1 MALIYDSSHS
11 GQEIDAAVDAVQT
24 TIPSQLT
31 QIGLKLDNLD
41 CVLTGDYF
49 TESVTAGS
57 GYIYITRKGRYF
69 MLKNGIP
76 YSFTFTSESALTSP
90 IYIRLMLSETD
101 NNDFIVSKTFP
112 TGTTSY
118 TFNLTPAQ
126 DYPNVFIGYGC
137 GVATDITVS
146 VTMDES
152 SVLDRLDDLESAKD
166 EVEADLNEKIGE
178 LQQRVVETDGGV
190 ISYTPQWTIL
200 NKYLNNNGG
209 LANGNGWAI
218 SAPILLKKG
227 MAIAITTQGANCT
240 VIASTDS
247 SASSYTPLVKIP
259 SGTTSGTYTYNA
271 TADIYVAVAGKIV
284 NGDVVCSMSAPQKY
298 LTLTQYD
305 EGQTDIMAMIYGKAA
320 IPEYASQSGKLKV
333 NGDWQS
339 DSSCVCKK
347 YAVTAGGILYLKV
360 SADTAGVFQFQN
372 TATIKS
378 SGNQTNIIG
387 ETYTEEYDGL
397 ITVPEGATYL
407 IVSQLASNTTNVVD
421 ILGEHDMTI
430 GDIADELKPYN
441 VTKVLNVKGRNDL
454 PKYFSL
460 KSGCRYSLSVIAA
473 NSPAVDP
480 CYVSLRVGD
489 TVLLSAN
496 IVVGATSNSN
506 SFVAAQDYE
515 NAYIYIYC
523 NDNTIVGSLDVT
535 FVDGGTIYGKVDELE
550 ERVTRLEEDNPDTI
564 IGLNGKSDTLNRL
577 EQMKRQP
584 RVSATTQGITP
595 FVFAHFSDLHAD
607 ATNLARIIEY
617 CTEYNGY
624 IDEMIH
630 TGDAASARG
639 TDSFTWWGNVS
650 GSEDILVTMG
660 NHDAAGA
667 NDADFHSGGFGKV
680 NCYNQYIAPYVS
692 NWGVTQ
698 PANAAANGYNYYYKD
713 YADAKVRIIALDCMY
728 WDSAQNSWLQSVLA
742 DAKTNSL
749 AVICFSHYSGGKVTS
764 FGNPWT
770 TLQYDD
776 VSSIINAEAP
786 ATIQSFIDG
795 GGEFVAWFSGHTH
808 YDFMGTLD
816 NYPQQIDITIDT
828 ASRSAASYS
837 DIARVVGQKS
847 QDLFNI
853 VGIDTFRKLIK
864 IYRVGADRDSWMRH
878 KGCIT
883 IDYSTRQVLYYD

>member
-1 MALIYDSSHS
+1 ME
-11 GQEIDAAVDAVQT
+11 QFN
-24 TIPSQLT
+24 TIPTSGNWSDIAGILDANFFRCYTALVQAQSLIGLDGSNYKGMYTSASALPDDMTEAGWALVGSSLSALQLYVFNDGATDWALYSNDTYDFTDYSSLVSQLAT
-31 QIGLKLDNLD
+31 IGLK
-41 CVLTGDYF
+41 
-49 TESVTAGS
+49 
-57 GYIYITRKGRYF
+57 I
-69 MLKNGIP
+69 
-76 YSFTFTSESALTSP
+76 
-90 IYIRLMLSETD
+90 
-101 NNDFIVSKTFP
+101 
-112 TGTTSY
+112 
-118 TFNLTPAQ
+118 
-126 DYPNVFIGYGC
+126 
-137 GVATDITVS
+137 
-146 VTMDES
+146 
-152 SVLDRLDDLESAKD
+152 D

-178 LQQRVVETDGGV
+178 LQQRVVETDGGE
-190 ISYTPQWTIL
+190 IGYTPHWSIL
-200 NKYLNNNGG
+200 NKYINNNGG

-218 SAPILLKKG
+218 SAPILLAKG
-227 MAIAITTQGANCT
+227 MSISIYTQGANCT

-247 SASSYTPLVKIP
+247 TASSYTPLVKIP

-298 LTLTQYD
+298 LTLAQYD
-305 EGQTDIMAMIYGKAA
+305 EEHADIMTMIYGKFA
-320 IPEYASQSGKLKV
+320 IPVYASPSGKLKV

-347 YAVTAGGILYLKV
+347 YAVTAGEILYL
-360 SADTAGVFQFQN
+360 SILAETPGVFQFQN

-473 NSPAVDP
+473 NAPTENT
-480 CYVSLRVGD
+480 CYVRLRVGE
-489 TVLLSAN
+489 TVLLSAD
-496 IVVGATSNSN
+496 IAIGATSNSN

-523 NDNTIVGSLDVT
+523 NDNTIIGSLDVT

-584 RVSATTQGITP
+584 RVSQTTQGITP

-617 CTEYNGY
+617 CNEYTNY
-624 IDEMIH
+624 IDEIIH
-630 TGDAASARG
+630 TGDMVSARG
-639 TDSFTWWGNVS
+639 SESYEWWANVS
-650 GSEDILVTMG
+650 GSQDVLNLIG
-660 NHDAAGA
+660 NHDATGA
-667 NDADFHSGGFGKV
+667 DDADFHSGGYGKV
-680 NCYNQYIAPYVS
+680 NCYNKFIAPFVS

-728 WDSAQNSWLQSVLA
+728 WDSVQNSWLQSVLA

-786 ATIQSFIDG
+786 AIIQSFIDG

-816 NYPQQIDITIDT
+816 NYPQQIGITVDT
-828 ASRSAASYS
+828 ANRFAGPTSPTSYS
-837 DIARVVGQKS
+837 DIARVTGQKS

-853 VGIDTFRKLIK
+853 VGVDTFRKLIK